1 MKALIY
7 ITIFLMSGIWLSSC
21 KASRNMETEKQIDYS
36 GDFLYLQNLIESLRL
51 DVNKQ
56 TKITTDKLSDLKIEN
71 TTVYLSP
78 PDSTGKQYP
87 VKESTTTAS
96 KQDQERTEISE
107 VLSIALQQF
116 SNRLDSLSY
125 KVDAVL
131 NQKETVLE
139 LSWWDLHKDK
149 VYIGL
154 IFLIIIGG
162 IVFKLKNNSIFVHR
176 RGCLLYHLS
185 TEKLLDFRGERQYA
199 IYSKRNEP

>member
-7 ITIFLMSGIWLSSC
+7 ITIFLMSGIWFTSC
-21 KASRNMETEKQIDYS
+21 KTSRNMETEKQIDYS

-71 TTVYLSP
+71 KTVYLSS

-87 VKESTTTAS
+87 IKESTTTAS
-96 KQDQERTEISE
+96 KQDQERVE
-107 VLSIALQQF
+107 VDETLSITLQQF

-162 IVFKLKNNSIFVHR
+162 IVFKLK
-176 RGCLLYHLS
+176 
-185 TEKLLDFRGERQYA
+185 K
-199 IYSKRNEP
+199 

>member
-1 MKALIY
+1 
-7 ITIFLMSGIWLSSC
+7 
-21 KASRNMETEKQIDYS
+21 METEKQIDYS

-162 IVFKLKNNSIFVHR
+162 IVFKLK
-176 RGCLLYHLS
+176 
-185 TEKLLDFRGERQYA
+185 K
-199 IYSKRNEP
+199 

>member
-7 ITIFLMSGIWLSSC
+7 ITIFLMSGIWFTSC
-21 KASRNMETEKQIDYS
+21 KTSRNIETQKQIDYS
-36 GDFLYLQNLIESLRL
+36 GDFLYLRNLIESLRL

-87 VKESTTTAS
+87 IKESTTTAS
-96 KQDQERTEISE
+96 KQDQERTEVDE
-107 VLSIALQQF
+107 TLSIALQQF

-125 KVDAVL
+125 KVDAML

-149 VYIGL
+149 VYILSL
-154 IFLIIIGG
+154 IHI
-162 IVFKLKNNSIFVHR
+162 
-176 RGCLLYHLS
+176 
-185 TEKLLDFRGERQYA
+185 
-199 IYSKRNEP
+199 